1 MVYTTQGG
9 RAGKYKEHLGILEAG
24 NNLIG
29 SLANLTSKASHFKGS
44 VCYHINTSL
53 PAQCWT
59 APSSLVCMYRTEGLG
74 VQYLSIAVPML
85 IVCVF
90 SACTCTLVCVTCVSV
105 TDAPSAHI

>member
-1 MVYTTQGG
+1 MMVYTTQGG

-44 VCYHINTSL
+44 VYYHINTSL

-85 IVCVF
+85 IVCVQCMYLYP
-90 SACTCTLVCVTCVSV
+90 SVCDVC
-105 TDAPSAHI
+105 